1 MIYTFREK
9 QLTKGKI
16 MLDYTIME
24 YDIYKRKYTAIGI
37 AEGID
42 GKQAK
47 DNYIKKHGWEPREG
61 IHLFAKPPL
70 CR

>member
-1 MIYTFREK
+1 
-9 QLTKGKI
+9 

-24 YDIYKRKYTAIGI
+24 YNLETRKYIVIGI

-42 GKQAK
+42 GNVAKQ
-47 DNYIKKHGWEPREG
+47 NYIDKHGWTPREG
-61 IHLFAKPPL
+61 IILFVKPPL

>member
-1 MIYTFREK
+1 MI
-9 QLTKGKI
+9 
-16 MLDYTIME
+16 DYTIME

-47 DNYIKKHGWEPREG
+47 ENYIKKHGWEPRDG